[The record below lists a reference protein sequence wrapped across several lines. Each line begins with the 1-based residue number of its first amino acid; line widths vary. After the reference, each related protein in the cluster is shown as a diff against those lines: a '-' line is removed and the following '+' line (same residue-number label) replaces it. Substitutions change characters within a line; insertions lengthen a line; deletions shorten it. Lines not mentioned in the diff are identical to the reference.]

1 LVNNFK
7 SIWDNSVGIDTTGVG
22 GRIKSDIT
30 IFTPFGGPRVLDGE
44 NGTIGGNKED
54 GVIDL
59 FITISGFNDT

>member
-22 GRIKSDIT
+22 GRVKSDIT
-30 IFTPFGGPRVLDGE
+30 IFTPFSGPRVLDGE
-44 NGTIGGNKED
+44 DGTIRGNEED

-59 FITISGFNDT
+59 FITVSGFNDT